1 MAEKGAG
8 GLDAAAKMYGYTN
21 RPVDDEGPGGA
32 DGICL
37 VDIIR
42 LLLQS
47 YTVLYCLELSIKQPD
62 RPADD
67 QAPGGADGIF

>member
-32 DGICL
+32 DGKSL
-37 VDIIR
+37 VDLIR
-42 LLLQS
+42 MLLQF
-47 YTVLYCLELSIKQPD
+47 YTVSY
-62 RPADD
+62 
-67 QAPGGADGIF
+67 GGW